1 MLHASDVS
9 HDGFAYDPDVLTPS
23 VIPKPLNVVGLLV
36 MPDHATLVAVVA
48 VVAVVALD
56 ALPDRFAVIVPA
68 EKLPDASRNT
78 NVLPTLLD
86 VSTYCGLVASTNRT
100 PLFCCCRN
108 TNAIA

>member
-1 MLHASDVS
+1 MVVGVEVILLHASDVN

-23 VIPKPLNVVGLLV
+23 VMPYPLNVVGVLV
-36 MPDHATLVAVVA
+36 TPDHATFVA

-56 ALPDRFAVIVPA
+56 ALPESVAVIVPA

-86 VSTYCGLVASTNRT
+86 VSTYCGFVASTNRT
-100 PLFCCCRN
+100 PLFCC
-108 TNAIA
+108 